1 MEYKIEVSMT
11 PYYHDSPNA
20 PYFYC
25 ILGRR
30 EGEKWH
36 NCGHGWGRTQEE
48 AWKMAYSDYEDLML
62 YNAQKRRASK
72 CQQIP

>member
-1 MEYKIEVSMT
+1 MEYKIEVTMT
-11 PYYHDSPNA
+11 PFCHDNPYA

-36 NCGHGWGRTQEE
+36 NCGHGWGKTQEE
-48 AWKMAYSDYEDLML
+48 AWRLAYGYYENLML
-62 YNAQKRRASK
+62 YNAQKEKR
-72 CQQIP
+72 

>member
-1 MEYKIEVSMT
+1 MEYKIEISMT
-11 PYYHDSPNA
+11 PRFSDCANA
-20 PYFYC
+20 PYFYR

-48 AWKMAYSDYEDLML
+48 AWRLAYNDYEDLVL
-62 YNAQKRRASK
+62 YNAQREK
-72 CQQIP
+72 

>member
-1 MEYKIEVSMT
+1 MEYKIEVMMT

-20 PYFYC
+20 PYFYR

-36 NCGHGWGRTQEE
+36 NCGHGWGKTQEE
-48 AWKMAYSDYEDLML
+48 AWKIAYNDYEDLVL

-72 CQQIP
+72 C